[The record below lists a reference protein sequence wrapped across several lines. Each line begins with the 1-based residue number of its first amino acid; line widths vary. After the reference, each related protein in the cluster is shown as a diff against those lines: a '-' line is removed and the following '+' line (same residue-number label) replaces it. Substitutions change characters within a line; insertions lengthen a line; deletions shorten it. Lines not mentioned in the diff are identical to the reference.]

1 MHVEKNAPRNWTKRV
16 TPYVDAP
23 KLISA
28 EQPSAGLAFAST
40 ELLHRVAETGREGVS
55 LLLARP
61 RNVDGA
67 ILCVRPLG

>member
-1 MHVEKNAPRNWTKRV
+1 MHCATRRSAPKLNKRQ
-16 TPYVDAP
+16 YVNTP

-28 EQPSAGLAFAST
+28 EQPFAALAFAST
-40 ELLHRVAETGREGVS
+40 ELLHRVAETGREAVS

>member
-1 MHVEKNAPRNWTKRV
+1 MP
-16 TPYVDAP
+16 P

-28 EQPSAGLAFAST
+28 VQPSAGLAFAST
-40 ELLHRVAETGREGVS
+40 ELLHRVAEPGREAVS